1 MKKLTTVNSGR
12 NEAQFNI
19 EAVEKKYNAKFVGQF
34 CLRTREGAWQGDDC
48 ADVYYQEK
56 PPVEGYS
63 NYFGL
68 IIQGGT
74 TYITSGASGVEGI
87 ISCVQAD
94 DGEII
99 YSRYRHDYR
108 VSTDKSVFIDGGR
121 DYVKGGAHGKYFA
134 MKVVD
139 GEFYEAEPEDYPGQG
154 NDDEVT
160 MHGPITEYVLPKTLR
175 EIIISRLEF
184 KWNKDVE
191 LHHDISW
198 EDAVKLPDDELFQLY
213 EEVG

>member
-87 ISCVQAD
+87 IDAVEAD
-94 DGEII
+94 DGTII

-108 VSTDKSVFIDGGR
+108 TSDDGSVFIDGGR
-121 DYVKGGAHGKYFA
+121 DYVKGGMHGRYLT

-139 GEFYEAEPEDYPGQG
+139 GEFYEIEEGDVPSAGS
-154 NDDEVT
+154 
-160 MHGPITEYVLPKTLR
+160 LPT
-175 EIIISRLEF
+175 
-184 KWNKDVE
+184 
-191 LHHDISW
+191 
-198 EDAVKLPDDELFQLY
+198 
-213 EEVG
+213 